1 MHSLKQALTILSGN
15 IKTLSTLTIEEKEDI
30 WNLICKSTLLFMIDL
45 IIIKFYLFLIL
56 DDFLNSKQIV
66 NKMIPIM
73 TELNHIPIRIYIHN
87 LPLIQ
92 KSIEIF
98 QDEIID
104 SEIVQRKKT
113 IIDLKYDIIYSVNE
127 LSNKY

>member
-92 KSIEIF
+92 MSIEIF

-104 SEIVQRKKT
+104 SEIVQK
-113 IIDLKYDIIYSVNE
+113 
-127 LSNKY
+127 